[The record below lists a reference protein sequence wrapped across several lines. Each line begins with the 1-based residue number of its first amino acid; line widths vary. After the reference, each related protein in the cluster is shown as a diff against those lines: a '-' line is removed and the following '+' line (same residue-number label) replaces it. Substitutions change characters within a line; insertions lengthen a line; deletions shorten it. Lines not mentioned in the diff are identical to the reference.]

1 MIVKS
6 NPLFHDS
13 TVTQGANVQTQ
24 FELKGLTLKDGQA
37 VCLKLIVAG
46 EARFIEMTKKGESI
60 FHTSAWI
67 EHRKRI
73 SYQFFIQTG
82 GDLVQA
88 SEIKQSL
95 ALHTVSEL
103 WNPVSGD
110 EWKKDF
116 QNNPSLERNDLS
128 FVEGSEEPKEKEDFL
143 DNLINKWD
151 L

>member
-13 TVTQGANVQTQ
+13 TVTQGANIQTQ
-24 FELKGLTLKDGQA
+24 FEVTGVTLKDGQA
-37 VCLKLIVAG
+37 ICLKLVVG
-46 EARFIEMTKKGESI
+46 EEVRCMELALKREGV
-60 FHTSAWI
+60 FHTAAWI

-88 SEIKQSL
+88 SEVKSTL
-95 ALHTVSEL
+95 ALHTISEVWKPL
-103 WNPVSGD
+103 ETSD
-110 EWKKDF
+110 WKKDF
-116 QNNPSLERNDLS
+116 QRAPTIEKKSIS
-128 FVEGSEEPKEKEDFL
+128 FQEAVKDPMHQEEFL
-143 DNLINKWD
+143 DNLIDKWD

>member
-24 FELKGLTLKDGQA
+24 FELTGITLKVGQV
-37 VCLKLIVAG
+37 VCLKLIVG
-46 EARFIEMTKKGESI
+46 DEVRFIEMAKKGEAV

-88 SEIKQSL
+88 SEIKNSL

-103 WNPVSGD
+103 WNPVSGE
-110 EWKKDF
+110 EWKKAF
-116 QNNPSLERNDLS
+116 QKAPLLEKNNLS
-128 FVEGSEEPKEKEDFL
+128 FVESTKEPEQKEKFL
-143 DNLINKWD
+143 DNLIDKWD